1 MLNKELLLVQGKKT
15 YTFTLTN
22 KSSEVLKVKYFWD
35 PQTNWYGIKTNPDTA
50 VLNPGD
56 TVVFELL
63 NMDEL
68 IDRQNVN
75 NAYKHGFTVRLQD
88 IIIVI
93 RATAPGC
100 VVNTGGG
107 GITIL
112 WPKSDGAKNIVA
124 TITYLDWD

>member
-22 KSSEVLKVKYFWD
+22 KSSEVLEIKYFWD
-35 PQTNWYGIKTNPDTA
+35 PQTNWYGIKTNPNVA

-75 NAYKHGFTVRLQD
+75 DTYKHGFTVRLQD
-88 IIIVI
+88 IIIAI

-100 VVNTGGG
+100 EVSPSSG
-107 GITIL
+107 GITIT
-112 WPKSDGAKNIVA
+112 WPKSDGAKNIVV
-124 TITYLDWD
+124 TITSLGWD